1 MNKRTLV
8 VDQLYNLAAGFLYA
22 LSICYFARGSDF
34 APGGI
39 SGLALIVNYLWHL
52 PVGITTLVFNLPL
65 VALSIRFV
73 GRAFLAK
80 SLVSMVWCTVFQD
93 VVFARVG
100 CYTGDPL
107 VAALFAGVTWGFALA
122 LLYMRGS
129 SSGGTDFLTMSIK
142 VLRPHLSIGAV
153 TGGIDLV
160 VILLG
165 WPVFGTVDSV
175 LYGLVTTVI
184 TSLVIDKV
192 MYGSSSSKMLT
203 IITTKGQEIADEIS
217 RECERGS
224 TMLKA
229 IGTYTPTPSGRCSSA
244 SAPGPRSTASAP
256 PPTASTPAAWSW
268 SRRRAKCTARALLTP
283 ARPLLFYNT
292 RRLFSMNFG
301 SALEQVHRRA
311 PLVDCI
317 TNFVT
322 VNDCANILLAVGGSP
337 TMASDIRE
345 VQETAA
351 AASAL
356 LCNLGAIDKVES
368 MILGGQ
374 AANRAGKP
382 VVFDPVGAGNTSL
395 RRAESARLLDAVQ
408 FAVIRGNA
416 SEIRALAQRRAA
428 GSGVDVSD
436 ADQIT
441 EKTLPRTVASA
452 RALAVQ
458 TGAVVAVSG
467 PIDVLTDGSETIL
480 LHNGCATMSRV
491 TGSGC
496 MLTALMGAFCGAM
509 PGQPFAAA
517 CAAAATMGV
526 AGELAEARRLA
537 HGTGNATFRTDLIDA
552 VFNLT
557 PAQLDASVRW
567 ESYSK

>member
-1 MNKRTLV
+1 
-8 VDQLYNLAAGFLYA
+8 
-22 LSICYFARGSDF
+22 
-34 APGGI
+34 
-39 SGLALIVNYLWHL
+39 
-52 PVGITTLVFNLPL
+52 
-65 VALSIRFV
+65 
-73 GRAFLAK
+73 
-80 SLVSMVWCTVFQD
+80 
-93 VVFARVG
+93 
-100 CYTGDPL
+100 
-107 VAALFAGVTWGFALA
+107 
-122 LLYMRGS
+122 
-129 SSGGTDFLTMSIK
+129 
-142 VLRPHLSIGAV
+142 
-153 TGGIDLV
+153 
-160 VILLG
+160 
-165 WPVFGTVDSV
+165 
-175 LYGLVTTVI
+175 
-184 TSLVIDKV
+184 
-192 MYGSSSSKMLT
+192 
-203 IITTKGQEIADEIS
+203 
-217 RECERGS
+217 
-224 TMLKA
+224 
-229 IGTYTPTPSGRCSSA
+229 
-244 SAPGPRSTASAP
+244 
-256 PPTASTPAAWSW
+256 
-268 SRRRAKCTARALLTP
+268 
-283 ARPLLFYNT
+283 
-292 RRLFSMNFG
+292 MNFG

-395 RRAESARLLDAVQ
+395 RRAESAGCWTPCSLRSSGATRRRSCSGP
-408 FAVIRGNA
+408 APGGG
-416 SEIRALAQRRAA
+416 QRR
-428 GSGVDVSD
+428 GRERLRPDHGED
-436 ADQIT
+436 
-441 EKTLPRTVASA
+441 LPRTVASA
-452 RALAVQ
+452 QSAGSAD
-458 TGAVVAVSG
+458 GAVVAVSG
-467 PIDVLTDGSETIL
+467 PIDVLTDGRETIL

>member
-100 CYTGDPL
+100 CYTGD
-107 VAALFAGVTWGFALA
+107 
-122 LLYMRGS
+122 
-129 SSGGTDFLTMSIK
+129 
-142 VLRPHLSIGAV
+142 
-153 TGGIDLV
+153 
-160 VILLG
+160 
-165 WPVFGTVDSV
+165 
-175 LYGLVTTVI
+175 
-184 TSLVIDKV
+184 
-192 MYGSSSSKMLT
+192 
-203 IITTKGQEIADEIS
+203 
-217 RECERGS
+217 
-224 TMLKA
+224 
-229 IGTYTPTPSGRCSSA
+229 
-244 SAPGPRSTASAP
+244 
-256 PPTASTPAAWSW
+256 
-268 SRRRAKCTARALLTP
+268 
-283 ARPLLFYNT
+283 
-292 RRLFSMNFG
+292 
-301 SALEQVHRRA
+301 

-416 SEIRALAQRRAA
+416 SEIRALAQHRAA

-467 PIDVLTDGSETIL
+467 PIDVLTDGRETIL

>member
-1 MNKRTLV
+1 M
-8 VDQLYNLAAGFLYA
+8 
-22 LSICYFARGSDF
+22 C
-34 APGGI
+34 
-39 SGLALIVNYLWHL
+39 
-52 PVGITTLVFNLPL
+52 
-65 VALSIRFV
+65 IRD
-73 GRAFLAK
+73 R
-80 SLVSMVWCTVFQD
+80 
-93 VVFARVG
+93 
-100 CYTGDPL
+100 
-107 VAALFAGVTWGFALA
+107 
-122 LLYMRGS
+122 
-129 SSGGTDFLTMSIK
+129 
-142 VLRPHLSIGAV
+142 
-153 TGGIDLV
+153 
-160 VILLG
+160 
-165 WPVFGTVDSV
+165 
-175 LYGLVTTVI
+175 
-184 TSLVIDKV
+184 
-192 MYGSSSSKMLT
+192 
-203 IITTKGQEIADEIS
+203 
-217 RECERGS
+217 
-224 TMLKA
+224 
-229 IGTYTPTPSGRCSSA
+229 
-244 SAPGPRSTASAP
+244 
-256 PPTASTPAAWSW
+256 
-268 SRRRAKCTARALLTP
+268 
-283 ARPLLFYNT
+283 
-292 RRLFSMNFG
+292 
-301 SALEQVHRRA
+301 
-311 PLVDCI
+311 
-317 TNFVT
+317 
-322 VNDCANILLAVGGSP
+322 
-337 TMASDIRE
+337 
-345 VQETAA
+345 
-351 AASAL
+351 
-356 LCNLGAIDKVES
+356 
-368 MILGGQ
+368 
-374 AANRAGKP
+374 
-382 VVFDPVGAGNTSL
+382 
-395 RRAESARLLDAVQ
+395 